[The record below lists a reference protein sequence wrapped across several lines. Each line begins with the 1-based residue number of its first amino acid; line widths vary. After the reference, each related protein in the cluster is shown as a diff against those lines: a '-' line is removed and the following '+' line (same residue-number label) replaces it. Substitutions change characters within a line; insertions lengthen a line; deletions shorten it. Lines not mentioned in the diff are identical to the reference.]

1 MSSKMT
7 LRVAYI
13 ALEGANDDA
22 ISLEDKSQEEL
33 DEVKERYMR
42 LAREARKHLDKSK
55 KAS

>member
-1 MSSKMT
+1 MK
-7 LRVAYI
+7 LDEIIV

-22 ISLEDKSQEEL
+22 ISLEDKSQDEL

-42 LAREARKHLDKSK
+42 LARETQKDLDKSK